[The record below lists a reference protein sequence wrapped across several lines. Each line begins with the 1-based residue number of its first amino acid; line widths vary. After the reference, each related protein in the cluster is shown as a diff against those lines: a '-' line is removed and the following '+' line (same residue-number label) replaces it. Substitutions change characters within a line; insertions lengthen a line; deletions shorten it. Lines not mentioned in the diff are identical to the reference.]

1 MDEQIL
7 ENEEKEVE
15 MDTVQETEEIEEAQP
30 EAIENNDESDG
41 STLENTPPAE
51 EKSDT
56 EDITKKENDT
66 SLENELSRLRLE
78 LETERQ
84 KRIETEGKIMA
95 IDILEK
101 RGLPR
106 SLSEIIA
113 SSSYEESE
121 RRADIIAEIIRGTVN
136 DEVAKRLSTLPMP
149 QRGKESLTKGSFKG
163 MSLDEMQRLY
173 KSDKT
178 LYLELAKK

>member
-7 ENEEKEVE
+7 GNEEKEAE
-15 MDTVQETEEIEEAQP
+15 MDTVQQTEEIEEAQP
-30 EAIENNDESDG
+30 EVIENKDESDG

-149 QRGKESLTKGSFKG
+149 QRGKESISRGTFKG

-173 KSDKT
+173 KSDRT